1 MKRMSKR
8 EMKFRLGPA
17 GKVRVRIERIERGHA
32 VAVLEGVEC
41 RLELGRSERRDMAN
55 PGAIRARLVS
65 FPKASGEGSQAR
77 GTRPVKDLWEQF
89 TGRPKEKRATL
100 YSEGAAL
107 ETAIEPWE
115 AFARRHPAGS
125 LVEAEVLAVS
135 RNKIRLRF
143 EGGLQTR
150 MSIGDYWDRWP
161 PCGRDDRM
169 KLHVPNRIEVIVRRL
184 DPGRRILSVSMHGY
198 PRDPGYCNNA
208 AGYRAAYDAAKGM
221 FRRLPWD
228 RNEPR

>member
-32 VAVLEGVEC
+32 A
-41 RLELGRSERRDMAN
+41 
-55 PGAIRARLVS
+55 
-65 FPKASGEGSQAR
+65 
-77 GTRPVKDLWEQF
+77 
-89 TGRPKEKRATL
+89 
-100 YSEGAAL
+100 AAL

-135 RNKIRLRF
+135 PNKIRLRF

-184 DPGRRILSVSMHGY
+184 EPGRRILSVSMHGY
-198 PRDPGYCNNA
+198 SWCVVTR
-208 AGYRAAYDAAKGM
+208 AGSC
-221 FRRLPWD
+221 RL
-228 RNEPR
+228 